1 MRKKVE
7 IEDSWLGTCSL
18 EESGAQDA
26 RWSLGNWL
34 VEATPGSGEGGAPVL
49 LRALHFATPGGSKP
63 SEVGLE
69 GERK

>member
-34 VEATPGSGEGGAPVL
+34 VEATPGSGEGGGTCAL
-49 LRALHFATPGGSKP
+49 ARAALCNSGRQQA
-63 SEVGLE
+63 E
-69 GERK
+69 